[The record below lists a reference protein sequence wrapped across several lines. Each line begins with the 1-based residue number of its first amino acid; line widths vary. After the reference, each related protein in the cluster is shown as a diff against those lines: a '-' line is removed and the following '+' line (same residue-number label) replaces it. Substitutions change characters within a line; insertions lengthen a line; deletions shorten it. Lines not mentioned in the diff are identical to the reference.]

1 MPLPRWI
8 VVFALPLSIVPIASA
23 EIPRVH
29 FDVPYAIA
37 CRDVTPPDFSVANP
51 SERLVEL
58 RLEVSSLL
66 LAGQE
71 HDLTQMFVRIDSP
84 QRSLTVVDYLPK
96 TTRESPLAGP
106 IAKEISNETTTSL
119 GINLSGQYELISAAG
134 MNAGIGQKKTS
145 CVKYELL
152 PPMETV
158 AASGTLLRGASV
170 FFKLR
175 SSPRHLLEG
184 SREFALVMRVPAAW
198 RADYLHIHCRADGV
212 DRSFVSTFDESVCCG
227 QRDFLVPIYQEGDHE
242 ARGIA
247 EDFARKEAQLRTS
260 LREPQLARSRPAAS
274 TTRNRKT
281 IGPETWL
288 PHFLYGSSHNDSRPA
303 GLSASA
309 EQAAVDFAAARER
322 IATLTSR

>member
-1 MPLPRWI
+1 MDMARR
-8 VVFALPLSIVPIASA
+8 ALLAASFVLVTANIARA

-29 FDVPYAIA
+29 FDLPYAIA
-37 CRDVTPPDFSVANP
+37 CRDVTPPEFAAMNP
-51 SERLVEL
+51 AEKLIEV

-66 LAGQE
+66 LAGE
-71 HDLTQMFVRIDSP
+71 ERDLTQLLVRIESP
-84 QRSLTVVDYLPK
+84 RRSLTVVDYLPK

-106 IAKEISNETTTSL
+106 IQKEFSKETSTSL

-134 MNAGIGQKKTS
+134 INGGIGQKNAS

-158 AASGTLLRGASV
+158 AASGTLLRGTSV

-184 SREFALVMRVPAAW
+184 SREFALVMHMPAEW
-198 RADYLHIHCRADGV
+198 RADYLHIHCRADGIE
-212 DRSFVSTFDESVCCG
+212 RSFVSTFDDTVCCG
-227 QRDFLVPIYQEGDHE
+227 QRDFLVPIYLEGDQE

-260 LREPQLARSRPAAS
+260 LRQPERTQSRRSPSR
-274 TTRNRKT
+274 TEQTKDV
-281 IGPETWL
+281 EDWL
-288 PHFLYGSSHNDSRPA
+288 PQFLYGSQQVSSLPA
-303 GLSASA
+303 GLSTRAH
-309 EQAAVDFAAARER
+309 QAAAEFALARER
-322 IATLTSR
+322 IADLTSN